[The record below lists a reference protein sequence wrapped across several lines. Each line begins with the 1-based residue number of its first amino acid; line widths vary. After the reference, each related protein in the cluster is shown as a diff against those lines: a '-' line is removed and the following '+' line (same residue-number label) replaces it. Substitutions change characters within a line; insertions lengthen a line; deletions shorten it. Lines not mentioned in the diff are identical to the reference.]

1 MKSTQAAEETLP
13 VTIHLPESVYR
24 EVERLI
30 PAEQR
35 ERFYREAIE
44 RELMLLEDSE

>member
-1 MKSTQAAEETLP
+1 MKSTHAAEESVE
-13 VTIHLPESVYR
+13 VTIYLPGSLYE
-24 EVERLI
+24 EVERLV
-30 PAEQR
+30 PREQR